1 MKSILYKEKYYQT
14 LLKEFPTKQEISSEI
29 INLQAILNL
38 PKGTEYFIS
47 DIHGEF
53 KGFQHIINT
62 GSGIIR
68 EKIYECFG
76 SQKTNEECEQLVK
89 LISYPMEMIQ
99 IKKSQ
104 TTPIEFENW
113 TKEIIATLIQFIV
126 FCSSK
131 YSRSKLRKRLPQK
144 YIYLGEE
151 LIYASLAKKNKK
163 IYIDKILGDIVELNI
178 AKDVIKEF
186 ACTIK
191 FLVIDHMHIVGDI
204 FDRGTDAYDV
214 LNFLTD
220 FPSIDIQWGNHDVLW
235 LGAFS
240 GSEACLMTLLRI
252 ATKYGYLL
260 ELEKQYSLNLRSL
273 FQFSEE
279 NYQVLPSFIPQSDKK
294 KTNSKTLSKVQQALL
309 VIQLKLEGQIILRN
323 PEFQMDNRL
332 FLDKLEELEHSLSET
347 CFQLVDASDPFKLTL
362 SERQVVTDLMGSFQ
376 KSTRLDKQLN
386 FIIEKGSLYL
396 KYNQNLIFHGCI
408 PLNKEGDFQYFLT
421 PDLYGKSLMDFFED
435 QIAKAFDFRHNP
447 NESSLDLV
455 WYCWCGKYSP
465 LFGREEMKTFE
476 SYFMQ
481 SDEEK
486 KETNNAYYHLR
497 NQIEICDKI
506 LEEFGIAGEN
516 SCIINGH
523 TPVIVKKGES
533 PIKANGKLF
542 VIDGG
547 LSRAYQC
554 KTGIAGYTL
563 LNNSY
568 GFQIVTHTPFE
579 SIDNFIHTH
588 SGESTLTKVIDKEL
602 SRKMIEETTIGEQIK
617 VQVNEL
623 KDLIQYLEYEASLP
637 L

>member
-1 MKSILYKEKYYQT
+1 MKTSLYREKYYQA

-29 INLQAILNL
+29 INLEAILNL

-76 SQKTNEECEQLVK
+76 SQKTNEECEQLVR
-89 LISYPMEMIQ
+89 LISYPVEMMQ

-104 TTPIEFENW
+104 TTPSEFEIW
-113 TKEIIATLIQFIV
+113 TMEIIANLVQFIV

-131 YSRSKLRKRLPQK
+131 YSRSKLRKKLPPK
-144 YIYLGEE
+144 YVYLGEE
-151 LIYASLAKKNKK
+151 LIYASLAKKTKRT
-163 IYIDKILGDIVELNI
+163 YIDKILEDIVELNI
-178 AKDVIKEF
+178 AEDVIKEF
-186 ACTIK
+186 SCTIK

-214 LNFLTD
+214 LNFLMD

-260 ELEKQYSLNLRSL
+260 ELEKQYGLNLRSL

-279 NYQVLPSFIPQSDKK
+279 NYQLLSLFIPHSDN
-294 KTNSKTLSKVQQALL
+294 KTAHSNSLSKVHQALL
-309 VIQLKLEGQIILRN
+309 ILQLKLEGLIILRN
-323 PEFQMDNRL
+323 PEFKMNNRL
-332 FLDKLEELEHSLSET
+332 FLEKLEEIKHSLSEN
-347 CFQLVDASDPFKLTL
+347 CFQLVNASDPFKLTR
-362 SERQVVTDLMGSFQ
+362 SERQVVTDLMCSFQ

-386 FIIEKGSLYL
+386 FLIEKGSLYL

-408 PLNKEGDFQYFLT
+408 PLSKKGEFQWFIT
-421 PDLYGKSLMDFFED
+421 PELYGKSLMDFFED
-435 QIAKAFDFRHNP
+435 QIRKAFDFRHNP
-447 NESSLDLV
+447 DESALDLV

-476 SYFMQ
+476 SYFMR

-486 KETNNAYYHLR
+486 KETNNAYFQLR
-497 NQIEICDKI
+497 NQDEICDKI
-506 LEEFGIAGEN
+506 LREFGIDGEH
-516 SCIINGH
+516 SCIVNGH
-523 TPVIVKKGES
+523 TPVIAKKGES

-547 LSRAYQC
+547 LSRPYQC

-579 SIDNFIHTH
+579 SINKFIHSH
-588 SGESTLTKVIDKEL
+588 SGDSTLTKVINRDL
-602 SRKMIEETTIGEQIK
+602 PRKTIEETTIGEQIK

-623 KDLIQYLEYEASLP
+623 KDLLQYL
-637 L
+637 

>member
-1 MKSILYKEKYYQT
+1 MTASMYKEKYYQT

-76 SQKTNEECEQLVK
+76 AKKTNEECEQLVK
-89 LISYPMEMIQ
+89 LISYPMEMMQ

-113 TKEIIATLIQFIV
+113 TKEIIAILVQFIV

-163 IYIDKILGDIVELNI
+163 IYIDKILGEIVELNI
-178 AKDVIKEF
+178 AEDVIKEF

-191 FLVIDHMHIVGDI
+191 FLVIDHMHIVGDV
-204 FDRGTDAYDV
+204 FDRGADAYDV

-240 GSEACLMTLLRI
+240 GSETCLMTLLRI

-260 ELEKQYSLNLRSL
+260 ELERQYSLNLRSL

-279 NYQVLPSFIPQSDKK
+279 YYQALPSFNPQVAR
-294 KTNSKTLSKVQQALL
+294 KTPNSKSLAKVQQALL
-309 VIQLKLEGQIILRN
+309 IIQLKLEGQVILRN

-332 FLDKLEELEHSLSET
+332 FLNKLEEIEQFLSEN
-347 CFQLVDASDPFKLTL
+347 CFQLVDSADPFKLTE
-362 SERQVVTDLMGSFQ
+362 SECQVVKDLMGSFQ

-396 KYNQNLIFHGCI
+396 KYNQNLIFHGCM
-408 PLNKEGDFQYFLT
+408 PLNKDGDFQYFLT
-421 PDLYGKSLMDFFED
+421 PDLYGKSLMDFFEE
-435 QIAKAFDFRHNP
+435 QIIKAFDSRHNP
-447 NESSLDLV
+447 NESALDLV

-486 KETNNAYYHLR
+486 KETNNAYFQLR
-497 NQIEICDKI
+497 NQVEICDKI
-506 LEEFGIAGEN
+506 LEEFGITGED
-516 SCIINGH
+516 SCIVNGH
-523 TPVIVKKGES
+523 TPVMVKQGES

-547 LSRAYQC
+547 LSRPYQC

-579 SIDNFIHTH
+579 SINNFIHSR
-588 SGESTLTKVIDKEL
+588 SGDSTLTKVIDKDL
-602 SRKMIEETTIGEQIK
+602 PRKTIAETTIGEQIK

-623 KDLIQYLEYEASLP
+623 KDLIPYLEGEAGLP

>member
-1 MKSILYKEKYYQT
+1 MTAGMYKEKYYQT

-76 SQKTNEECEQLVK
+76 AKKTNEECEQLVK
-89 LISYPMEMIQ
+89 LISYPMEMMQ

-113 TKEIIATLIQFIV
+113 TKEIIAILVQFIV

-163 IYIDKILGDIVELNI
+163 IYIDKILGEIVELNI
-178 AKDVIKEF
+178 AEDVIKEF

-191 FLVIDHMHIVGDI
+191 FLVIDHMHIVGDV
-204 FDRGTDAYDV
+204 FDRGADAYDV

-279 NYQVLPSFIPQSDKK
+279 NYQALPSFNPQSDKK
-294 KTNSKTLSKVQQALL
+294 TTHSKSLAKVQQALL
-309 VIQLKLEGQIILRN
+309 IIQLKLEGQAILRN
-323 PEFQMDNRL
+323 PEFQMENRL
-332 FLDKLEELEHSLSET
+332 FLNKLEEIEQSLSEN
-347 CFQLVDASDPFKLTL
+347 CFQLVDSADPFKLTE
-362 SERQVVTDLMGSFQ
+362 SECQVVKDLMNSFQ

-396 KYNQNLIFHGCI
+396 KYNQNLIFHGCM

-421 PDLYGKSLMDFFED
+421 PDLYGKSLMDFFEE
-435 QIAKAFDFRHNP
+435 QIIKAFDSRHNP
-447 NESSLDLV
+447 NESKLDLV

-486 KETNNAYYHLR
+486 KETNNAYFQLR
-497 NQIEICDKI
+497 NQVEICDKI
-506 LEEFGIAGEN
+506 LAEFGITGED
-516 SCIINGH
+516 SCIVNGH
-523 TPVIVKKGES
+523 TPVIAKQGES

-547 LSRAYQC
+547 LARPYQC

-579 SIDNFIHTH
+579 SITNFIHSR
-588 SGESTLTKVIDKEL
+588 SGDSTLTKVIDKDL
-602 SRKMIEETTIGEQIK
+602 PRKTIAETTIGEQIK

-623 KDLIQYLEYEASLP
+623 KDLIPYLEDEARLP